1 MPPKY
6 KKSDYVKVLATRFD
20 SDDIRDR
27 AGRTFSEQWAHE
39 GNGIWCF
46 GTVSRV
52 YVKKGRQPQ
61 KYSIRYDGGQ
71 TMTSTED
78 QIEPAN
84 EDDADE
90 ESDENERQR
99 DNMYDSERD
108 SDNQSTDVGEE
119 SWYGEP
125 ETDSNVT
132 EDDEGAVEEGKEDE
146 RGDEVEIGETVSCG
160 ANNDPKRLT
169 WTRIKDIAT
178 DQRTDKNE
186 DTVFKNKWQM
196 EDDDES
202 VFWKFVSHL
211 IPQIDPRPRHER
223 QREEE
228 TDPTARCIQ
237 IRLGEKRTV
246 SGKHKGMMRPIQGR
260 CTSCGIRKKLKK
272 LTGNSPRTAWGC
284 ACHRDMFFCHNKTCW
299 SEHLKTVREQHEL
312 EFAI

>member
-1 MPPKY
+1 MWWKEGFAPQPTPPKNMPPKY

-20 SDDIRDR
+20 SDNMRDR

-39 GNGIWCF
+39 SNGLRAM
-46 GTVSRV
+46 GSRGRWDMV

-84 EDDADE
+84 EDDAVE

-146 RGDEVEIGETVSCG
+146 RGDEVEIGETVSC
-160 ANNDPKRLT
+160 
-169 WTRIKDIAT
+169 
-178 DQRTDKNE
+178 
-186 DTVFKNKWQM
+186 
-196 EDDDES
+196 
-202 VFWKFVSHL
+202 
-211 IPQIDPRPRHER
+211 
-223 QREEE
+223 
-228 TDPTARCIQ
+228 
-237 IRLGEKRTV
+237 
-246 SGKHKGMMRPIQGR
+246 
-260 CTSCGIRKKLKK
+260 
-272 LTGNSPRTAWGC
+272 
-284 ACHRDMFFCHNKTCW
+284 
-299 SEHLKTVREQHEL
+299 
-312 EFAI
+312 